1 MSNHTFLGIFSSIF
15 PPLSKKEKDMS
26 WIQKIFTSP
35 SHGAHLIFPFH
46 LFFVSASGKTT
57 DSRNLLDPGGHHLWN
72 LLDKMVRM
80 LSLRTVTSVAG
91 YSQPRK
97 KRKLLIL
104 FWIWLMREGRIPSI
118 TAGFREVIIT
128 MGSACCEDILHN
140 QVLNI
145 INYCECYLT
154 CLLSTLSVHTLTS
167 SVSSPKPCDY
177 LFSFYSML
185 KQFVIFLQLLKTYR
199 LLV

>member
-1 MSNHTFLGIFSSIF
+1 MRSSVEISKNRHLFFFQIFSKTNYYQTIPQRNSGFMSNHTFLGIFSSIF

-97 KRKLLIL
+97 ERKLLIL
-104 FWIWLMREGRIPSI
+104 FWI
-118 TAGFREVIIT
+118 
-128 MGSACCEDILHN
+128 
-140 QVLNI
+140 
-145 INYCECYLT
+145 
-154 CLLSTLSVHTLTS
+154 
-167 SVSSPKPCDY
+167 
-177 LFSFYSML
+177 
-185 KQFVIFLQLLKTYR
+185 
-199 LLV
+199 